1 MARIGVPMQITP
13 VDEYADLYMVSNI
26 VSSEL
31 EQKVLSTAWMDLEFV
46 KQPGQENWPR
56 RLIVDKYLPWL
67 DQWQHEIL
75 QSWPGLEQS
84 LGVKLQPYSRTA
96 FWLDEPGFTCAI
108 HTDGEMPGSLQ
119 ISWIGDSAL
128 GTTFY
133 HSKNR
138 NNVRFRHKFAS
149 NSGYAM
155 INMPDQSGYRHL
167 QWHGMLEPVPK
178 NSYRLTSYTWLVPIK

>member
-1 MARIGVPMQITP
+1 MQINP

-26 VSSEL
+26 VSSDL
-31 EQKVLSTAWMDLEFV
+31 EQKVLSTPWMDLEFV
-46 KQPGQENWPR
+46 KQVGQEHWPR

-75 QSWPGLEQS
+75 QSLLVLEQS
-84 LGVKLQPYSRTA
+84 LGIKLQPYSRTA
-96 FWLDEPGFTCAI
+96 FWIDEPGFTCGI
-108 HTDGEMPGSLQ
+108 HTDGEMPGSLH

-133 HSKNR
+133 HSKNS
-138 NNVRFRHKFAS
+138 NDVRFRHKFTS

-178 NSYRLTSYTWLVPIK
+178 NSYRLTSYTWLIPIK